1 MHISNQ
7 AVAKMRLA
15 KPIAVAAIL
24 VGSFG
29 AAGAA
34 TVCVDPGNPGACA
47 STIQAGIDAAVAGDT
62 VVLNKG
68 TYYENVQVPAG
79 KDGLTIQAQ
88 GKNPKGFVLDA
99 GLPNAGAALSI
110 ASAGVTVQ
118 GLTLRNGSSAGIVF
132 EPGADGGAV
141 SKVTIQAFSQGCL
154 VATGDSYSITEST
167 FTFCGSHDGW
177 EGYAGVY
184 LGGDDASVTDSTFS
198 HHQSS
203 ALIIEGTNGIAS
215 RNTFSLVDYRAI
227 AFPAEGNTATANDNR
242 VTDSDTGISSN
253 GAQLTALRNR
263 GERLNDEIVR
273 LSNYGSPCSGA
284 TLIADNYID
293 GATNDSGITVICDE
307 DVDPG
312 TSIIVEDN
320 VVKNAERA
328 GMEVRADGAVV
339 RNNKVLDSGFNI
351 DGGDAYTAGD
361 FCYYIEGAGAVGVGN
376 FAARCGTGG
385 FGVAGDAAELR
396 DNTALKTGGTGFVI
410 IDGDAVV
417 LTGNKSERNLQFG
430 FAVDQ
435 SATAAVLSENRAKKN
450 REDLCDSG
458 TGTVLSGN
466 KFATSID
473 PPATYSCY
481 WNESVNFG
489 S

>member
-1 MHISNQ
+1 MNTLKAATANLSFG
-7 AVAKMRLA
+7 

-34 TVCVDPGNPGACA
+34 TVCVDPDNPGACA
-47 STIQAGIDAAVAGDT
+47 STIQAGIDAAAAGDT
-62 VVLNKG
+62 VVVNQG
-68 TYYENVQVPAG
+68 TYNENVQVPAG

-88 GKNPKGFVLDA
+88 GKNPKDFVLDA

-118 GLTLRNGSSAGIVF
+118 GLTVRNGSSEGIVF
-132 EPGADGGAV
+132 EAGADGGAV

-167 FTFCGSHDGW
+167 FTFCGAHDG
-177 EGYAGVY
+177 GSGFTGVY

-203 ALIIEGTNGIAS
+203 ALEIEGTNAIAS
-215 RNTFSLVDYRAI
+215 RNTFSLVDYSAI
-227 AFPAEGNTATANDNR
+227 RFSAEGNTATANDNR
-242 VTDSDTGISSN
+242 VTDSDTGIRSV

-273 LSNYGSPCSGA
+273 LYNYASPCFGA

-293 GATNDSGITVICDE
+293 GATNDSGISVECE
-307 DVDPG
+307 NGVDPG
-312 TSIIVEDN
+312 ASIIVEGN

-328 GMEVRADGAVV
+328 GIQVRADGAVV

-351 DGGDAYTAGD
+351 DTPD
-361 FCYYIEGAGAVGVGN
+361 FCYEIEGAGAVGVGN

-396 DNTALKTGGTGFVI
+396 NNTARKTGGTGFVI
-410 IDGDAVV
+410 TGGDAVV

-466 KFATSID
+466 KFATTID

-481 WNESVNFG
+481 WNGNP
-489 S
+489 